1 MQSDISFIQCKLIR
15 KLVIIFGLSLALS
28 ACGSGNVHTSY
39 EDAALKVASSIDE
52 GANTS
57 AEGEE
62 KVAKLLIKSG
72 F

>member
-1 MQSDISFIQCKLIR
+1 MHCKLIK
-15 KLVIIFGLSLALS
+15 KLAFIFGLTVVLS

-39 EDAALKVASSIDE
+39 EDTALKVARSIDE

-62 KVAKLLIKSG
+62 NVAKLLIKSG